1 MFSSLCNSV
10 YDFGIKNSN
19 DRYEKISKITVHH
32 MAGVMDAEACAKM
45 HCNGNGASANYY
57 IGNDGLI
64 CGGVSEDRRAWT
76 SSSGWNDQ
84 KAITIEVSND
94 VNHEPWTVSE
104 KAYNSLIKLCA
115 DICKRYGIK
124 PHWDGTTYGSLTMH
138 KQYAATACPGTY
150 LEGMIKGHNLENDII
165 AYMGNAPQPTPKPQP
180 TPDKKSNEEIAK
192 EVIHGDWGNGK
203 EREIRLTNAGY
214 NYDEVQAIVNKMMAG
229 TYVQQTYVV
238 QAGDTLTKIAK
249 MFNTTV
255 KKLAEYNNIENPNLI
270 YVGQVIKIV

>member
-1 MFSSLCNSV
+1 MFSNLCDTV
-10 YDFGIKNSN
+10 FDFGTKNSN
-19 DRYEKISKITVHH
+19 ARTEKISKITPHH
-32 MAGVMDAEACAKM
+32 MAGNLDAERCARM
-45 HCNGNGASANYY
+45 HYSGDGASANYY
-57 IGNDGLI
+57 IGTDGTI

-76 SSSGWNDQ
+76 SSSPSNDQ
-84 KAITIEVSND
+84 KAITIEVANNSGDPN
-94 VNHEPWTVSE
+94 WTVSD
-104 KAYNSLIKLCA
+104 KAYNSLVALCA
-115 DICKRYGIK
+115 DICNRYGFT
-124 PHWDGTTYGSLTMH
+124 PHWNGTTNGSITIH
-138 KQYAATACPGTY
+138 KQFAATACPGPY
-150 LEGMIKGHNLENDII
+150 LESKITSHQFENDVISK
-165 AYMGNAPQPTPKPQP
+165 MNNKPQPTPTPQP

-214 NYDEVQAIVNKMMAG
+214 NYDDVQAIVNQMMAG

-255 KKLAEYNNIENPNLI
+255 KKLVDYNNIENPNLI